1 MYPNVTVVRRSGEI
15 NAWDNADF
23 RAAVQAT
30 GKKQM
35 IVGGLATDVSH
46 FINEN
51 FRPVTPNTHT
61 GLHHVRL
68 SLPA

>member
-30 GKKQM
+30 GKTQV

-46 FINEN
+46 FINET
-51 FRPVTPNTHT
+51 FRSVTPNMHT